1 MIQLFEDINIRINE
15 CCNLNTFNANNFRYP
30 EKISKVVAHA
40 GQSYISETD
49 MEKMMKVI
57 DVSNWSARM
66 REPMENI
73 YGKVSNF

>member
-1 MIQLFEDINIRINE
+1 M
-15 CCNLNTFNANNFRYP
+15 
-30 EKISKVVAHA
+30 VAHA
-40 GQSYISETD
+40 GQSYISEAD

-73 YGKVSNF
+73 YGKVRNFRVLWALKKRSPITIKS